1 MVLIDITIN
10 LFWTYVESFPWYL
23 NLIKKKKF
31 LQFESQ
37 TPSPPSVFGIPPF
50 SIGLLSIFY
59 SKPQRNLRIFIICRS
74 RRASKFASPHL
85 SYFVAILRHY
95 SFDNTCCPNTV
106 STSSLLLTRSFVPLF
121 FPSFQ
126 FSLFFAV
133 RISTDNFQV
142 PCIIVGTQWQFQ
154 IHQAVHI
161 VRWLPIIFLNDSV
174 CVMCFQA
181 MSVIKDGH
189 CLFETVVKLTLS
201 LKK

>member
-1 MVLIDITIN
+1 MFAISRHVTHVRHTSIDHICCFLNIQFIFCN
-10 LFWTYVESFPWYL
+10 KYNIFIKYILHSVVYFRNGSHRYNYKSFLDICGVVSMIPEF
-23 NLIKKKKF
+23 NKKKKF

-142 PCIIVGTQWQFQ
+142 PCIIVGTQ
-154 IHQAVHI
+154 
-161 VRWLPIIFLNDSV
+161 
-174 CVMCFQA
+174 
-181 MSVIKDGH
+181 
-189 CLFETVVKLTLS
+189 
-201 LKK
+201 